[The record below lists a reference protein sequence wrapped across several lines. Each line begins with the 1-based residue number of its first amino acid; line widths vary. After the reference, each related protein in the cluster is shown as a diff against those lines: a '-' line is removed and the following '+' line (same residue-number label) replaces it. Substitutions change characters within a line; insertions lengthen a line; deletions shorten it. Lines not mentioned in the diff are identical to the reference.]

1 MAAMTPMNDE
11 ERVTLT
17 VLLQRARQ
25 GDPAA
30 KDELYHRAY
39 PQLLKLARHY
49 LNGEAQGHTFQ
60 PSDLVHEVYL
70 RLEGDPTEIE
80 NRSHFYAMAARAM
93 RQVLVEHARAKGR
106 LKRGGGA
113 KTVYLDS
120 GHLRMNASVNPEEIL
135 DLHRALDELAK
146 RDPLKATLV
155 DVRYFGGLTREEA
168 AEVLQVSEKSIYR
181 HWVFSQTWLRTTLRS
196 DDATAH
202 PSTE

>member
-1 MAAMTPMNDE
+1 MHNE
-11 ERVTLT
+11 EPISLT
-17 VLLQRARQ
+17 MLLQRVQQ
-25 GDPAA
+25 GDPLA

-39 PQLLKLARHY
+39 PQLLRLARHH
-49 LNGEAQGHTFQ
+49 LNGEAQGHSFQ

-70 RLEGDPTEIE
+70 RLEGDPTEFQ
-80 NRSHFYAMAARAM
+80 NRSHFYATAARAM

-120 GHLRMNASVNPEEIL
+120 GHLRISVSANPEEIL

-155 DVRYFGGLTREEA
+155 DARYFGGLTREEA

-181 HWVFSQTWLRTTLRS
+181 HWIFSQTWLRTTLRS

-202 PSTE
+202 SSTE